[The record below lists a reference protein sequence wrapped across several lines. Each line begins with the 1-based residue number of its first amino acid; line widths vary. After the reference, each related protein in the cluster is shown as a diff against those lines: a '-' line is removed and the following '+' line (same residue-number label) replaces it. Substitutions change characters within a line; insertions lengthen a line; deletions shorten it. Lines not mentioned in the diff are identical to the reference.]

1 MEVEVPRLGLGHV
14 LGGGRDRKRNLIE
27 SHLALHSRQ
36 VQHVDLLRVWVS
48 SLIIIA
54 NHLKQTDNG
63 KILEIKS
70 SKASQII
77 DIVISY
83 FDDDHQTIVL
93 LPIQDGRPKRSLAH
107 RPDLLVV
114 QQLLVLVLAH
124 LDGIGGEDNDDDCAN
139 DDDDDDDDGHAD
151 DNDDD
156 NLP

>member
-1 MEVEVPRLGLGHV
+1 MTFV

-36 VQHVDLLRVWVS
+36 VQHVDLLRVWAS
-48 SLIIIA
+48 SLIIA
-54 NHLKQTDNG
+54 NHLEQTDNG
-63 KILEIKS
+63 KLLEIKS

-93 LPIQDGRPKRSLAH
+93 LPIQDGRPKRSLPH

-114 QQLLVLVLAH
+114 QQLLILVLAH
-124 LDGIGGEDNDDDCAN
+124 LDEEDEGDEDADIE
-139 DDDDDDDDGHAD
+139 DDDDYDEKEEDGNEDDD
-151 DNDDD
+151 
-156 NLP
+156 LIQVEP

>member
-1 MEVEVPRLGLGHV
+1 MEVEVLGLGHV

-36 VQHVDLLRVWVS
+36 VQHVDLLGVWVS

-93 LPIQDGRPKRSLAH
+93 LPIQDGRPKRSLPH

-114 QQLLVLVLAH
+114 QQLLILVLAH
-124 LDGIGGEDNDDDCAN
+124 LDDDDEGDEDADIE
-139 DDDDDDDDGHAD
+139 DDDEKEEDTDEDDD
-151 DNDDD
+151 
-156 NLP
+156 LIQVEP

>member
-1 MEVEVPRLGLGHV
+1 M
-14 LGGGRDRKRNLIE
+14 
-27 SHLALHSRQ
+27 
-36 VQHVDLLRVWVS
+36 S

-93 LPIQDGRPKRSLAH
+93 LPIQDGRPKRSLPH

-114 QQLLVLVLAH
+114 QQLLILVLAH
-124 LDGIGGEDNDDDCAN
+124 LDDDDEGDEDADIE
-139 DDDDDDDDGHAD
+139 DDDEKEEDTDEDDD
-151 DNDDD
+151 
-156 NLP
+156 LIQVEP

>member
-1 MEVEVPRLGLGHV
+1 MEVGVLRLGLGHV
-14 LGGGRDRKRNLIE
+14 LGGGKDRKRNLIE

-36 VQHVDLLRVWVS
+36 VQHVDLLGVWVS

-93 LPIQDGRPKRSLAH
+93 LPIQDGRPKRSLPH

-114 QQLLVLVLAH
+114 QQLLILVLAH
-124 LDGIGGEDNDDDCAN
+124 LDDDDEGDEDADIE
-139 DDDDDDDDGHAD
+139 DDDEKEEDTDEDDD
-151 DNDDD
+151 
-156 NLP
+156 LIQVEP